1 MFDWN
6 NALASNDVDQQV
18 AIFNE
23 VVLNIMRNYISH
35 ETITCDDRDPPWIN
49 KFIKKLITE
58 TNMVFKSLMSSKRI
72 FFLQQKFNA
81 IQEKLKIKIEN
92 SKQEYFEKM
101 SEKLYKSISNSKQY

>member
-1 MFDWN
+1 MEKKSVPAQVFAFD
-6 NALASNDVDQQV
+6 
-18 AIFNE
+18 E
-23 VVLNIMRNYISH
+23 VFLNIMRNYIPH
-35 ETITCDDRDPPWIN
+35 ETTICDDRDPPWIN